1 MRGFAWLTGFWL
13 VLLGLTVQADTWVPP
28 QVRDYASAS
37 GEYVLTVEPQGATGT
52 NALQPRGRLV
62 TASGA
67 VLWERSLVNA
77 VAPVNALVAAD
88 GRYVVTFDNWGA
100 IGYGPDVVVIYGPSG
115 ELIRAL
121 TLTDILGASRVAR
134 LRGSIDSRWWAGEHR
149 FESAQVLALS
159 VLADGEDFFNA
170 APRYDTLRLQLD
182 TGTLIP

>member
-13 VLLGLTVQADTWVPP
+13 VLLGLTVQADSWVPP

-121 TLTDILGASRVAR
+121 SLTDILGASRVAR